1 MMRPRK
7 TLNACA
13 VGAVAICYLLS
24 PPVFARLQSA
34 GEQPPSIIPKYEA
47 PRGGS
52 GPGTSIPDDLW
63 KGDRSTPGSIGGPT
77 SNLSGP
83 GNGSISQP
91 PQTQS
96 AQTQQA
102 NPQSQQ
108 PQPQSSTQSQST
120 LRLANHFPNTNQPQ
134 ANNTN
139 AINNGA
145 GNSNQTSNFNPN
157 ASGNFANNN
166 PNNGSKVISAGH
178 TQAAPTTPSATS
190 PQIDTAQSGNVA
202 QASYDALSRSQS
214 RTLLQP
220 KSKTDDASKSKS
232 SSSTLKMLI
241 SVVSSLAI
249 VIGLFIGV
257 AYLYRKSISST
268 LGKGLPKNV
277 VQVLG
282 RTTIAPRQQLVV
294 VRFGSKLVLVSM
306 LQGEART
313 ISEITDPLE
322 VDQLSGLCESSQSGS
337 ITNSFREI
345 LTQGVKA

>member
-145 GNSNQTSNFNPN
+145 GNSNQTSNFNQ
-157 ASGNFANNN
+157 
-166 PNNGSKVISAGH
+166 
-178 TQAAPTTPSATS
+178 TLRATS
-190 PQIDTAQSGNVA
+190 
-202 QASYDALSRSQS
+202 
-214 RTLLQP
+214 
-220 KSKTDDASKSKS
+220 
-232 SSSTLKMLI
+232 
-241 SVVSSLAI
+241 
-249 VIGLFIGV
+249 
-257 AYLYRKSISST
+257 
-268 LGKGLPKNV
+268 
-277 VQVLG
+277 
-282 RTTIAPRQQLVV
+282 RTTIPTTVPR
-294 VRFGSKLVLVSM
+294 SLVLDTHKLLRQRPRLRLHKSTR
-306 LQGEART
+306 LNLAT
-313 ISEITDPLE
+313 
-322 VDQLSGLCESSQSGS
+322 
-337 ITNSFREI
+337 
-345 LTQGVKA
+345 